1 MCCTIKCDFY
11 SKCTKMRLAAGLRLD
26 PLESL
31 LPGHLA
37 VLRVGTRAGGKK
49 SVEGENEK
57 VRKGERKEM
66 G

>member
-1 MCCTIKCDFY
+1 
-11 SKCTKMRLAAGLRLD
+11 MRLAAGLRLD